1 MSAHEAHIPSREEV
15 IAIITRP
22 IPKRLG
28 TLSLVLAVIGFA
40 VFLFGAF
47 TGNPRAWHAFHVNW
61 LFVTTFSSAAIA
73 IVVAQRITT
82 ARWSR
87 PTIRILEGFVAWL
100 PIAFVL
106 LLLTLFFGKQHI
118 FHWVTVPPTI
128 HEKALWLDPTFYTIR
143 VLAVY
148 ALITVLSIWF
158 VYRSVRLDVGV
169 MPEWGSSWAKGIR
182 AGMRH
187 GFGDE
192 RRELH
197 STHSMLGKLGVVFA
211 LVFGFGWTMLA
222 WDLSMSVDYHF
233 QSTMYGWQVF
243 MGGWVVALMIQS
255 ILVRLWR
262 NALGAEEIILEKHFH
277 DIGKLCFA
285 FTAFWGYLTFS
296 QYLVIWYGNM
306 PEESHFFFLRM
317 SEPWV
322 DITVSVGMLM
332 FVVPFFGLLSK
343 SAKTYTP
350 TMTLF
355 ALCSIVGL
363 WLQRYVEIYPSVFAE
378 GLGGDGGAAHA
389 AAGAEAAT
397 AAVAHLP
404 FGLYEIAVT
413 LGFIGLWGVCYLA
426 FMNAFPRMRV
436 FMLTSPYRDEVQV
449 PVNPD
454 TMEPLPAHE

>member
-1 MSAHEAHIPSREEV
+1 
-15 IAIITRP
+15 
-22 IPKRLG
+22 
-28 TLSLVLAVIGFA
+28 VLAVF
-40 VFLFGAF
+40 
-47 TGNPRAWHAFHVNW
+47 
-61 LFVTTFSSAAIA
+61 
-73 IVVAQRITT
+73 
-82 ARWSR
+82 
-87 PTIRILEGFVAWL
+87 
-100 PIAFVL
+100 
-106 LLLTLFFGKQHI
+106 
-118 FHWVTVPPTI
+118 
-128 HEKALWLDPTFYTIR
+128 
-143 VLAVY
+143 
-148 ALITVLSIWF
+148 ALITLLSVWF
-158 VYRSVRLDVGV
+158 VYRTVRLDVGIV
-169 MPEWGSSWAKGIR
+169 PEWGSSWAKGIR
-182 AGMRH
+182 DRMRS

-197 STHSMLGKLGVVFA
+197 STHSMLGKLSVVLC
-211 LVFGFGWTMLA
+211 LVFGFGWTVLA
-222 WDLSMSVDYHF
+222 WDLSMSLDYHF

-262 NALGAEEIILEKHFH
+262 NALGAEDIIVDRHFH

-317 SEPWV
+317 SYPWV
-322 DITVSVGMLM
+322 RFTITVGMLM

-343 SAKTYTP
+343 TAKTYTP

-363 WLQRYVEIYPSVFAE
+363 WLQRYVEIYPSIY
-378 GLGGDGGAAHA
+378 AAGS
-389 AAGAEAAT
+389 AGAEARMGEAVTAT
-397 AAVAHLP
+397 AASAP
-404 FGLYEIAVT
+404 FGLYEVGVT
-413 LGFIGLWGVCYLA
+413 LGFLGLWGLCYVA

-436 FMLTSPYRDEVQV
+436 MMLTSPYRDEVQV